1 MRFFLFLF
9 GIALG
14 VAGTLAYTMF
24 VEHPATT
31 PVAQILPTDPPITVT
46 LGESFLTALVRRGAL
61 DTPGISVPGN
71 ALRAELADGTIVV
84 HAAVEVVGQSTEGT
98 ITLRPK
104 LTGDHLAIE
113 VVETN
118 LGSVPLP
125 AMDQMLETQI
135 NARVQ
140 SLLAGLP
147 VTITGV
153 TVEKGRGLIVTCQV
167 DLAQLEQQAKARA
180 PR

>member
-24 VEHPATT
+24 VLHPATT
-31 PVAQILPTDPPITVT
+31 PVVEALPADPPITVT
-46 LGESFLTALVRRGAL
+46 LGESFLTAIVRRGAL
-61 DTPGISVPGN
+61 DTPSFSVPGN
-71 ALRAELADGTIVV
+71 ALRAELGDGTIIV
-84 HAAVEVVGQSTEGT
+84 HAAVEVVGQSTEGLV
-98 ITLRPK
+98 TLRPT
-104 LTGDHLAIE
+104 LTAGRLGIA

-147 VTITGV
+147 VTLTGV
-153 TVEKGRGLIVTCQV
+153 TVERGRGLIVTCQV
-167 DLAQLEQQAKARA
+167 DLQRLEQRTKAPVA
-180 PR
+180 P